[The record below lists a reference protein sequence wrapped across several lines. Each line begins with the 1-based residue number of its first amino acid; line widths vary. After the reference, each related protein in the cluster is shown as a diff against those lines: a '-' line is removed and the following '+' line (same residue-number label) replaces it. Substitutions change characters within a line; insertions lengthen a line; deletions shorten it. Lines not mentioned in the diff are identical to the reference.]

1 MNLINA
7 LLFADCNI
15 IVHKSEED
23 LQKFIF
29 ILHICGEEFNME
41 ISLTTI
47 RVMVF
52 RGKSQI
58 RCMQLI
64 LLNSIIEQV

>member
-1 MNLINA
+1 VNLINA